1 MNRNSPGAGEP
12 PPARAPPL
20 GARLS
25 PTARLLIACRGV
37 RAIGQGALVVDFAL
51 YLAALHWSAFD
62 MGLVYAAGLLLN
74 AAVTL
79 IAGPLSDRVGRRAFL
94 IGYDVTQVFAG
105 LAAFMSSAPAA
116 IVPAAILGSFGRG
129 ANGAAGPFSPVEQA
143 WLSAGLAPS
152 DYGPVYSLNVAVG
165 FCGQAIGCGCAALPP
180 LWRAALPGATAYRPL
195 FLLVFIGAL
204 VSLALLVR
212 MKDVRGPVRSPR
224 EEEAPKDQQKA
235 AASERGLLLRLVG
248 INAVNGLGIGI
259 IGPFMAL
266 WFALRFGAGPAAIAP
281 VLGLGFVLAMVSA
294 LLTGKLTRR
303 LGMVRSVVVMR
314 TAGLVLLVLLPFAPT
329 YFLAA
334 ACYVLRSA
342 CNRGTA
348 GARQAVGLRLVGA
361 ERRGL
366 AASLNSGSM
375 QIPRALGPTLG
386 GLLLDSHMLALPL
399 LLAAALQGAYI
410 VLYRTAFRSVG

>member
-1 MNRNSPGAGEP
+1 MNRNASGQEMP
-12 PPARAPPL
+12 PPLAQSWI
-20 GARLS
+20 ARLS
-25 PTARLLIACRGV
+25 PTARLLIACRGA

-51 YLAALHWSAFD
+51 YLAALHWSAFEI
-62 MGLVYAAGLLLN
+62 GLVYAAGLLLN
-74 AAVTL
+74 AAITL
-79 IAGPLSDRVGRRAFL
+79 AAGPLSDRFGRRAFL
-94 IGYDVTQVFAG
+94 IGYDTTQLFAG
-105 LAAFMSSAPAA
+105 LAAFLSSAPAA
-116 IVPAAILGSFGRG
+116 IVPAAIVGSFGRG

-143 WLSAGLAPS
+143 WLSAGLAPA

-165 FCGQAIGCGCAALPP
+165 FCGQAIGCACAALPP
-180 LWRAALPGATAYRPL
+180 LWRGTFPGPAAYRPL
-195 FLLVFIGAL
+195 FLLVFLGAL
-204 VSLALLVR
+204 VALALLVR
-212 MKDVRGPVRSPR
+212 MRDVRGPVRPRR
-224 EEEAPKDQQKA
+224 EEEPRDRQKTA
-235 AASERGLLLRLVG
+235 QSERGLLLRLVG

-386 GLLLDSHMLALPL
+386 GLLLDSHMLAIPL

-410 VLYRTAFRSVG
+410 VLYRIAFRSVG